1 MDIPDV
7 STGPG
12 KPSPEQSPKP
22 STPATPVVDDGSGKR
37 SITLIL
43 ATWSAAVGVIL
54 AIISFILYVYYY
66 ERWMNLG
73 DSMDTLRRLLD
84 ILRISNYCGSFG
96 WIAVILAVALT
107 LKEFIAIGFKSSVS
121 ALKTVDTKSAFTMI
135 IIVLVF
141 LLVGA
146 AALIVNYELSEHLND
161 DTSEVVSRMFLYT
174 TDLAVI
180 AESVLVLTVVD
191 SLRRAP
197 ATPSAS
203 RRQ

>member
-1 MDIPDV
+1 MPDV
-7 STGPG
+7 STSPG
-12 KPSPEQSPKP
+12 KPSPEQSPKS
-22 STPATPVVDDGSGKR
+22 STPATPATDDGSGRR

-43 ATWSAAVGVIL
+43 ATWSAAIGVIL

-66 ERWMNLG
+66 EGMMNPG
-73 DSMDTLRRLLD
+73 DSADAVRRLLD

-107 LKEFIAIGFKSSVS
+107 LKEFIAIGFKSSIT
-121 ALKTVDTKSAFTMI
+121 ALKTVDTKSTFTMI

-146 AALIVNYELSEHLND
+146 AALIVNYELSDHLNGN
-161 DTSEVVSRMFLYT
+161 TTEIVSRMFLYT
-174 TDLAVI
+174 MDLAVI
-180 AESVLVLTVVD
+180 VESVLVLTVVD

-197 ATPSAS
+197 AISFAS

>member
-22 STPATPVVDDGSGKR
+22 STPATPAADDGSAKR

-43 ATWSAAVGVIL
+43 ATWSAAIGVIL

-66 ERWMNLG
+66 ERMMNPG
-73 DSMDTLRRLLD
+73 DSMDTFRRLLD

-107 LKEFIAIGFKSSVS
+107 LKEFIAIGFKSSIS
-121 ALKTVDTKSAFTMI
+121 ALKTVDTKSTFTMI

-146 AALIVNYELSEHLND
+146 VALIVNYELSEHLND
-161 DTSEVVSRMFLYT
+161 NTIDIVSRMFLYT

-180 AESVLVLTVVD
+180 AESVLVLTVID
-191 SLRRAP
+191 GLRRAP